1 MQFAINNQENDTLV
15 DGKFVVTML
24 LHTQPNLCSIF
35 ESKRYMPRICGPPYS
50 PDMGSCDI
58 LLFLQIKNTFSKG
71 KQYEDVEMIK
81 FNTTQQLLE
90 IPAVYFE
97 GCVQ

>member
-1 MQFAINNQENDTLV
+1 MVHV
-15 DGKFVVTML
+15 D
-24 LHTQPNLCSIF
+24 
-35 ESKRYMPRICGPPYS
+35 PPYS

-71 KQYEDVEMIK
+71 KQFEDVEMTK

-90 IPAVYFE
+90 IPTVYYE
-97 GCVQ
+97 GCAQ